1 MSAPLVPCFVFVL
14 GFFFAHLTKRQVLK
28 HTVKFRE
35 EAKGGKNRIF
45 EGKETK
51 QEQAEEIAQ
60 QDSTRPDSWSVW
72 HHAVLWVAG

>member
-1 MSAPLVPCFVFVL
+1 M
-14 GFFFAHLTKRQVLK
+14 TKRQVLK

-35 EAKGGKNRIF
+35 EAKGGKNRTF

-60 QDSTRPDSWSVW
+60 QNSTRPDFGLCGTMPSFGWR
-72 HHAVLWVAG
+72 AENKGIVLFC